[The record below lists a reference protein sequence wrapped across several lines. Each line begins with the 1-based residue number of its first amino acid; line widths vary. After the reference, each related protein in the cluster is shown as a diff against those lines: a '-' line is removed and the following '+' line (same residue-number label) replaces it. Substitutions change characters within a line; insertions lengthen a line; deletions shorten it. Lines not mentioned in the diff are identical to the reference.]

1 MWVRPGGRWALAKL
15 EATAIDDPI
24 PQGYHADDVLHDET
38 NMTDLFAGMRLPLIC
53 APMFLVST
61 PDLVLAACK
70 ANIAAAC
77 SASTARAPSEYAE
90 WLDRFEA
97 ELADHRRTTGQP
109 TGPWAANISLRSG
122 KVGARDRFD
131 AEVAICKDRR
141 VPLLIT
147 INGAPDEIV
156 QEVHG
161 WGGMVFHDVTTVRH
175 AEKAARAGVDGMILI
190 CAGGGGHSGGMN
202 PFAFVSAVR
211 SFFDGYIVLA
221 GGITTGAHL
230 RAAQALGADLCYMGT
245 RFIATEESGAP
256 AAYKQILVESRAE
269 DLVFTPFFT
278 HGIPASMLKK
288 SIARVGYDPDRL
300 PAYGSEPPRDDAKPW
315 RDVWAAGQGVALID
329 DVPKVAT
336 LVDRIEAEYH
346 AAPRFRRAAIRA
358 A

>member
-1 MWVRPGGRWALAKL
+1 MAGSKRKPRTPLGRAL
-15 EATAIDDPI
+15 
-24 PQGYHADDVLHDET
+24 
-38 NMTDLFAGMRLPLIC
+38 R
-53 APMFLVST
+53 SS
-61 PDLVLAACK
+61 
-70 ANIAAAC
+70 C
-77 SASTARAPSEYAE
+77 SASTARSPAEYAE
-90 WLDRFEA
+90 WLDRFDT
-97 ELADHRRTTGQP
+97 ELADHRRATGKP

-122 KVGARDRFD
+122 KVGAAERFEQ
-131 AEVAICKDRR
+131 EVQVCKARK

-156 QEVHG
+156 QEVRG

-175 AEKAARAGVDGMILI
+175 AEKAAKAGVDGMILI
-190 CAGGGGHSGGMN
+190 CAGGGGHSGGLN

-245 RFIATEESGAP
+245 RFIATEEAGAP
-256 AAYKQILVESRAE
+256 DAYKQILLQSRAE
-269 DLVFTPFFT
+269 DLTFTPFFT

-300 PAYGSEPPRDDAKPW
+300 PVLGAEQPHEAAKPW

-329 DVPKVAT
+329 DLPSVSA
-336 LVDRIEAEYH
+336 LVDRLEAEYV
-346 AAPRFRRAAIRA
+346 APPMFRRAHPARA

>member
-1 MWVRPGGRWALAKL
+1 MFSTL
-15 EATAIDDPI
+15 
-24 PQGYHADDVLHDET
+24 
-38 NMTDLFAGMRLPLIC
+38 RLPLIC
-53 APMFLVST
+53 APMFLVSY
-61 PDLVLAACK
+61 PELVLAACK
-70 ANIAAAC
+70 ANVAAAC
-77 SASTARAPSEYAE
+77 SASTARSPAEYAE
-90 WLDRFEA
+90 WLDRFDV
-97 ELADHRRTTGQP
+97 ELAEHRQATGKP

-122 KVGARDRFD
+122 KVGAAQRFE
-131 AEVAICKDRR
+131 AEVQVCKARR

-175 AEKAARAGVDGMILI
+175 AEKAAKADVDGMILI

-221 GGITTGAHL
+221 GGISNGAHL
-230 RAAQALGADLCYMGT
+230 RAARALGADLCYMGT
-245 RFIATEESGAP
+245 RFIATQEAGAP
-256 AAYKQILVESRAE
+256 QAYKQILLDSRAE

-278 HGIPASMLKK
+278 HGIPANMLKK

-300 PAYGSEPPRDDAKPW
+300 PAYGAETPHDGAKPW

-329 DVPKVAT
+329 DLPSVAA
-336 LVDRIEAEYH
+336 LVDRLEAEYN
-346 AAPRFRRAAIRA
+346 AAPRFRRAAAMQA

>member
-1 MWVRPGGRWALAKL
+1 MDAGG
-15 EATAIDDPI
+15 
-24 PQGYHADDVLHDET
+24 
-38 NMTDLFAGMRLPLIC
+38 DLFAGMRLPLIC
-53 APMFLVST
+53 APMFLVSY
-61 PDLVLAACK
+61 PELVLAACK
-70 ANIAAAC
+70 ANVAAAC
-77 SASTARAPSEYAE
+77 SASTARSPAEYAD
-90 WLDRFEA
+90 WLDRFDA
-97 ELADHRRTTGQP
+97 ELAAHRRATGKP

-122 KVGARDRFD
+122 KIGASERF
-131 AEVAICKDRR
+131 AQEVDVCKARR

-230 RAAQALGADLCYMGT
+230 RAARELGADLCYMGT
-245 RFIATEESGAP
+245 RFIATEEAGAP
-256 AAYKQILVESRAE
+256 AAYKQILLDSRAE

-278 HGIPASMLKK
+278 HGIPANMLKK

-300 PAYGSEPPRDDAKPW
+300 PPHGAEQPREDAKPW

-329 DVPKVAT
+329 DLPSVAT
-336 LVDRIEAEYH
+336 LVDRLEAEYH
-346 AAPRFRRAAIRA
+346 AAPRLRRRAARA

>member
-1 MWVRPGGRWALAKL
+1 
-15 EATAIDDPI
+15 
-24 PQGYHADDVLHDET
+24 
-38 NMTDLFAGMRLPLIC
+38 MTDRQDMFSTLRLPLIC
-53 APMFLVST
+53 APMFLVSY
-61 PDLVLAACK
+61 PELVLAACK
-70 ANIAAAC
+70 ANVAAAC
-77 SASTARAPSEYAE
+77 SASTARSPAEYAE
-90 WLDRFEA
+90 WLDRFDT
-97 ELADHRRTTGQP
+97 ELAEHRRATGKP

-122 KVGARDRFD
+122 KVGAAQRFE
-131 AEVAICKDRR
+131 AEVQVCKARR

-221 GGITTGAHL
+221 GGISNGAHL
-230 RAAQALGADLCYMGT
+230 RAARALGADLCYMGT
-245 RFIATEESGAP
+245 RFIATQEAGAP
-256 AAYKQILVESRAE
+256 QAYKQILLDSRAE

-288 SIARVGYDPDRL
+288 SIARAGYDPDRL
-300 PAYGSEPPRDDAKPW
+300 PAYGTETPHDGAKPW

-329 DVPKVAT
+329 DLPSVAT
-336 LVDRIEAEYH
+336 LVDRLEAEYH
-346 AAPRFRRAAIRA
+346 AAPRFRRAAAVQA

>member
-1 MWVRPGGRWALAKL
+1 MTATSDIFGGL
-15 EATAIDDPI
+15 
-24 PQGYHADDVLHDET
+24 
-38 NMTDLFAGMRLPLIC
+38 RLPLIC
-53 APMFLVST
+53 APMFLVSY
-61 PDLVLAACK
+61 PELVLAACK
-70 ANIAAAC
+70 ANVAAAC
-77 SASTARAPSEYAE
+77 SASTARSPAEYAE
-90 WLDRFEA
+90 WLDRFDA
-97 ELADHRRTTGQP
+97 ELAEHRQATGKP

-122 KVGARDRFD
+122 KVGAAQRFE
-131 AEVAICKDRR
+131 AEVQVCKARR
-141 VPLLIT
+141 MPLLIT

-175 AEKAARAGVDGMILI
+175 AEKAAKAGVDGMILI

-211 SFFDGYIVLA
+211 SFFEGYIVLA

-230 RAAQALGADLCYMGT
+230 RAARALGADLCYMGT
-245 RFIATEESGAP
+245 RFIATQEAGAP
-256 AAYKQILVESRAE
+256 QAYKQILLDSRAE

-300 PAYGSEPPRDDAKPW
+300 PAFGAETPHDDAKPW

-329 DVPKVAT
+329 DLPSVAA
-336 LVDRIEAEYH
+336 LVDRLEAEYY
-346 AAPRFRRAAIRA
+346 AAPRFRRVAAVQA